1 VKKLLGRTLAAA
13 LGLAALLSPRASSA
27 EPMPAR
33 ETARVL
39 PAGGLSAGLLSP
51 FELGIGGGWE
61 ITTMIV
67 PWLLLSPNATLRGEL
82 GRIGSDVVVTGEYG
96 LASPTG
102 AMRLTQGYLFPS
114 WENSGQKPGGFL
126 TPSVGLWIS
135 GGDRG
140 VWTGRLESTV
150 GIPLGENPATP
161 LETYA
166 PIELLFAPALN
177 GFRVR
182 AGAAYDYA
190 IVDWLR
196 ARAAVN
202 GYAIGKSPSPPRS
215 PFYVSAEL
223 GLEIGLGKT
232 VRLALGGI
240 WYNYDQRE
248 KVLEKGD
255 DGRYRRTPV
264 RSNDFFPTF
273 DLILRPR

>member
-1 VKKLLGRTLAAA
+1 MNRTLFAA
-13 LGLAALLSPRASSA
+13 LGIALLLSPALADA

-39 PAGGLSAGLLSP
+39 PKGKVSAGLLSP
-51 FELGIGGGWE
+51 FELGLGGGWE
-61 ITTMIV
+61 VTTMIV
-67 PWLLLSPNATLRGEL
+67 PWLLLSPNLTFRGEL
-82 GRIGSDVVVTGEYG
+82 GRLGGSVVVSGEYG
-96 LASPTG
+96 LSVPTG
-102 AMRLTQGYLFPS
+102 AMRLTQGYLFPT
-114 WENSGQKPGGFL
+114 WETSEKRPGWVVAP
-126 TPSVGLWIS
+126 TAGLWIS
-135 GGDRG
+135 GGERG
-140 VWTGRLESTV
+140 VLTGRLETTV
-150 GIPLGENPATP
+150 GLGLGDNPATP

-190 IVDWLR
+190 ILDWLR

-202 GYAIGKSPSPPRS
+202 GYAIGRSPHPPRS
-215 PFYVSAEL
+215 PFYASAEV

-232 VRLALGGI
+232 VRVALGAI

-248 KVLEKGD
+248 KVLEKGE
-255 DGRYRRTPV
+255 DGAWRRTPV

>member
-1 VKKLLGRTLAAA
+1 MKRALFVA
-13 LGLAALLSPRASSA
+13 LGVAALLSPAPASA

-39 PAGGLSAGLLSP
+39 PKGKLSAGLFSP
-51 FELGIGGGWE
+51 FELGLGKGWE
-61 ITTMIV
+61 VTTMIV
-67 PWLLLSPNATLRGEL
+67 PWLVLSPNFTFRGEL
-82 GRIGSDVVVTGEYG
+82 GHLGKNIVVTGEYG
-96 LASPTG
+96 LSVPTG
-102 AMRLTQGYLFPS
+102 AMRLTQGYLFPT
-114 WENSGQKPGGFL
+114 WATSGQRPGWVIAP
-126 TPSVGLWIS
+126 TAGLWIS
-135 GGDRG
+135 GGERG
-140 VWTGRLESTV
+140 VLTGRLETTV
-150 GIPLGENPATP
+150 GLGLGDNPATP

-182 AGAAYDYA
+182 TGLAYDYA
-190 IVDWLR
+190 ILDWLR

-202 GYAIGKSPSPPRS
+202 GHVIGRSPYPPRS
-215 PFYVSAEL
+215 PLYASAEV

-232 VRLALGGI
+232 VRVALGAI
-240 WYNYDQRE
+240 WYNYDSRE

-255 DGRYRRTPV
+255 DGRFRRVPV